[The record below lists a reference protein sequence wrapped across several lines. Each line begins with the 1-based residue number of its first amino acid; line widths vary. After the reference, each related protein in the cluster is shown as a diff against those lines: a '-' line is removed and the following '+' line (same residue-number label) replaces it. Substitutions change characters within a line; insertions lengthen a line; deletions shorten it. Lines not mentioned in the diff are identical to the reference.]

1 MTNDP
6 YDLLNGLQLL
16 EFFPP
21 EARVRVAACCREERY
36 EFGDVIVQE
45 GAPGDAYFILAEGRA
60 RVYKR
65 GDDGQEIPLNVLR
78 PGDEFG
84 EMALIEEGVRTASVR
99 CSSSVRLFRLDRADF
114 HRILSDSPELLQC
127 LQLRLRRRKI
137 HNFLRQTPAFGALP
151 APVLQEFLELL
162 MPMSYAQNTT
172 VLKEGEVSDEF
183 YIIEE
188 GRVRIF
194 VQADSKTRNV
204 AYRRAGDYF
213 GEISAIRGTPRT
225 ATVQC
230 ATACRLLCMK
240 RDALLGLMETH
251 PEFQRAVEE
260 RMAAYDYRTEAK
272 VPVDFSQEM
281 LPVSALAEQVNIDA
295 ADGAPVAKAQRGR
308 PHRSGWGRR
317 VPFVRQIDEMDCG
330 AASLAMICR
339 YFGRRVSLPR
349 IRQLAHTALD
359 GTSLRSILGAASEL
373 GLAARAIKATA
384 DDLDAITLP
393 AILHW
398 EGNHWIV
405 AERVTRRYVDIV
417 DPASGS
423 RRVPRKE
430 FLEKWS
436 GYAALFEYTQAFDGA
451 PESSGTWGWALQFVK
466 PFRLTLVQ
474 ILLLAVITS
483 GFQLLLPVF
492 TQIIV
497 DRVVV
502 ERDIETLNI
511 LIGALV
517 AALGFMLSA
526 NLLQR
531 FMLSFAAVHIDA
543 AILDHLTRS
552 MLALPMSYFNSRRIG
567 DIQRR
572 LAGARQVREFIVHS
586 GLMGLLA
593 AVQITAYLG
602 LMAIYSI
609 TLLGVFA
616 ITVPCYVGLMYFSR
630 HLLRPLFDRI
640 EESQGRYQSHQVDAI
655 RGIEAVKASAGEQ
668 QFRDRMLS
676 QFLGL
681 ARTQFKSNF
690 TIMFY
695 ESAVQAVGFL
705 STILF
710 LWAGAHMVLRGEIT
724 IGGFVAFNALVAM
737 AYTPILTVLSLWD
750 EFQMSDVLM
759 NRLNDIFEFEP
770 EQGRNRR
777 LQPVNTL
784 EGHIQFRNISFRYGG
799 PGSPAILDRITLD
812 IPAGKTTAIV
822 GRSGSGKTT
831 LIKLMGGLLEPTEGT
846 LLFDG
851 VDMTTLNYRDLRRHI
866 GSVLQ
871 DNYMFD
877 ANILDNIA
885 LGDPEPD
892 VQRAA
897 WAAQIANAHDFI
909 VRFPLG
915 YDTRIGETGI
925 ALSGGQKQ
933 RIAIA
938 RAIYNNPPVLIFDE
952 ATSALDSES
961 ERAIQDN
968 LGQILAN
975 RTAVVIAH
983 RLSTIRNADNIV
995 VLEKGAVVESGTHEA
1010 LLERKGLYYYL
1021 HSQQMGI

>member
-1 MTNDP
+1 MTNDTAE
-6 YDLLNGLQLL
+6 LLQGLKLL

-21 EARVRVAACCREERY
+21 EARARVAACCREERY
-36 EFGDVIVQE
+36 EFGDVVVQE
-45 GAPGDAYFILAEGRA
+45 GAPGDAYFILIEGRA

-99 CSSSVRLFRLDRADF
+99 CSSSVRLFRLDRVDF
-114 HRILSDSPELLQC
+114 HRILSESPELLQY

-137 HNFLRQTPAFGALP
+137 HNFLRQTPTFGTLP

-162 MPMSYAQNTT
+162 LPMSFAQGTT
-172 VLKEGEVSDEF
+172 VIREGDVSDEF

-188 GRVRIF
+188 GRLRIF
-194 VQADSKTRNV
+194 VQAEGKARNV

-213 GEISAIRGTPRT
+213 GEVSAIRSMPRT
-225 ATVQC
+225 ATVEC
-230 ATACRLLCMK
+230 VTACRLLCMK
-240 RDALLGLMETH
+240 RDALLGLMAAH
-251 PEFQRAVEE
+251 PEFKRAVEE
-260 RMAAYDYRTEAK
+260 RMLAYDYRTEAK

-295 ADGAPVAKAQRGR
+295 AKPPAEAAPRKSPAFRG
-308 PHRSGWGRR
+308 SWGRR

-339 YFGRRVSLPR
+339 YYGRRVSLPR

-359 GTSLRSILGAASEL
+359 GTSLRSILGAANEL
-373 GLAARAIKATA
+373 GLSARAIKANPS
-384 DDLDAITLP
+384 DLDAITLP
-393 AILHW
+393 SIVHW

-405 AERVTRRYVDIV
+405 AERVTRRHVDIV
-417 DPASGS
+417 DPATGP
-423 RRVPRKE
+423 RRVTRKE
-430 FLEKWS
+430 FNEKWS
-436 GYAALFEYTQAFDGA
+436 GYAAVFEYNQAFDSA
-451 PESSGTWGWALQFVK
+451 PEGTRAWGWALQFIT
-466 PFRLTLVQ
+466 PFRFTLAQ

-483 GFQLLLPVF
+483 GLQLLLPVF

-502 ERDIETLNI
+502 ERDLETLNI

-517 AALGFMLSA
+517 VALGFMLSA

-552 MLALPMSYFNSRRIG
+552 LLALPMTYFNRRRIG

-593 AVQITAYLG
+593 SVQITAYLG
-602 LMAIYSI
+602 LMAIYSA
-609 TLLGVFA
+609 TLLAVFA
-616 ITVPCYVGLMYFSR
+616 LTVPCYVGLMYFSR
-630 HLLRPLFDRI
+630 RILRPLFDRI
-640 EESQGRYQSHQVDAI
+640 EESHGRYQSHQADAI

-737 AYTPILTVLSLWD
+737 AYTPILTVLNLWD

-777 LQPVNTL
+777 LQPVHTL
-784 EGHIQFRNISFRYGG
+784 EGHIEFRNISFRYGG
-799 PGSPAILDRITLD
+799 PGSPAILDRISLD

-846 LLFDG
+846 VLFDG

-871 DNYMFD
+871 DNYVFD

-995 VLEKGAVVESGTHEA
+995 VLEKGAVVECGTHEA